1 MDKENTIGNYLTIEL
16 RALADAIQDK
26 AINNDPAIPQ
36 AETSLIGGV
45 IALLEHYIESQELDD
60 LRFAIRN
67 KNKEI
72 KSWQLEQ

>member
-1 MDKENTIGNYLTIEL
+1 MHKENTIGNYLTIEL

-26 AINNDPAIPQ
+26 AVDDNPFIPE

-60 LRFAIRN
+60 LRFAIRT

-72 KSWQLEQ
+72 ESWQLKQ